1 MDTPVDE
8 RVTEIKKRWKEWVGE
23 PIFHQTTIQSIEQKV
38 LIVLVKNSGWIS
50 ELERI
55 KRVVVQKLMIILA
68 ANKYSVFNSCSMN
81 PTHKIDP
88 AKSASSERSPLV
100 GLHARRAIARSSF
113 LSNNLVRL
121 NGCPDRDDQFEKYRP

>member
-1 MDTPVDE
+1 MGSLLVDELRNKKISRARWELDSIRFHLEKTPAPMRSIRTLQELIPEVLPNMNTPVDE

-55 KRVVVQKLMIILA
+55 KRVVLQKINDHFGSKQIQRIQFLLDE
-68 ANKYSVFNSCSMN
+68 SNS
-81 PTHKIDP
+81 
-88 AKSASSERSPLV
+88 
-100 GLHARRAIARSSF
+100 
-113 LSNNLVRL
+113 
-121 NGCPDRDDQFEKYRP
+121 

>member
-1 MDTPVDE
+1 MGSLLVDELRNKKISRARWELDSIRFHLEKTPAPMRSIRTLQELIPEVLPNMDTPVDE

-55 KRVVVQKLMIILA
+55 KRVVLQKINDHFGSKQIQRIQFLLDE
-68 ANKYSVFNSCSMN
+68 SNS
-81 PTHKIDP
+81 
-88 AKSASSERSPLV
+88 
-100 GLHARRAIARSSF
+100 
-113 LSNNLVRL
+113 
-121 NGCPDRDDQFEKYRP
+121 

>member
-1 MDTPVDE
+1 MDELRNKKISRARWELDSIRFHLEKTPAPMRSIRTLQELIPEVLPNMDTPVDE

-55 KRVVVQKLMIILA
+55 KRVVLQKINDHFGSKQIQRIQFLLDE
-68 ANKYSVFNSCSMN
+68 SNS
-81 PTHKIDP
+81 
-88 AKSASSERSPLV
+88 
-100 GLHARRAIARSSF
+100 
-113 LSNNLVRL
+113 
-121 NGCPDRDDQFEKYRP
+121 

>member
-1 MDTPVDE
+1 MDELRNKKISRARWELDSIRFHLEKTPAPMRSIRTLQELIPEVLPNMDSPVDE

-55 KRVVVQKLMIILA
+55 KRVVLQKINDHFGSKQIQRIQFLLDE
-68 ANKYSVFNSCSMN
+68 SNS
-81 PTHKIDP
+81 
-88 AKSASSERSPLV
+88 
-100 GLHARRAIARSSF
+100 
-113 LSNNLVRL
+113 
-121 NGCPDRDDQFEKYRP
+121 

>member
-1 MDTPVDE
+1 MDELRNKKISRARWELDSIRFHLEKTPAPMRSIRTLQELIPEVLPNMDTPVDE

-55 KRVVVQKLMIILA
+55 KRVVLQKMNDHFGSKQIQRIQFLLDE
-68 ANKYSVFNSCSMN
+68 SNS
-81 PTHKIDP
+81 
-88 AKSASSERSPLV
+88 
-100 GLHARRAIARSSF
+100 
-113 LSNNLVRL
+113 
-121 NGCPDRDDQFEKYRP
+121 